1 MYVLLCKCLCFTF
14 IILLFLCNTALVESN
29 FIILNT
35 EKILQKNCSEIFLH
49 QIFPLHFVNFS
60 IISWSDVG
68 GLVEISSLKGVYYE
82 KNILGENII

>member
-1 MYVLLCKCLCFTF
+1 MYVLLCLCFTF

-60 IISWSDVG
+60 ISWSDVG